1 MPEVRTTRSPG
12 ARPAESRSG
21 PSPAWRAAS
30 GHRRALLGLS
40 AFAAAA
46 FFSIAAFRAPV
57 GHATVDPVA
66 ASEAA
71 PGASYTVAPANGTAQ
86 ATPAPTKP
94 PSSPSSP
101 AQSLSL
107 PPAANVAAEV
117 CRQTWTYDSEGN
129 VLTHIDRRGITTV
142 NAYDRENRLL
152 SETRAGLLLQALE
165 HDAEGNV
172 RQHTDALGRITASTY
187 DKANRK
193 LSEDRSGLAV
203 ERWTYTPLGDVATH
217 TDADG
222 RRTAN
227 TYTPRRLLES
237 ESLAGETTRYTYDGA
252 GHRLSRERP
261 NGAASTWTYVYDAA
275 GNLATV
281 TDPDGHST
289 AFDHD
294 ANNNR
299 TRVVDANDHA
309 TAFAYD
315 ERNRLDG
322 KTYPDATAWAWR
334 YDGDNNRIRS
344 QAPNGRVTETTYD
357 ALNRPTRTTYR
368 DAPAGEVQSTAY
380 TYDGNSSVR
389 AITETSSTGTR
400 TETRDYDDFHRLTE
414 VTDGDGRHLSY
425 AYDDAGNR
433 TRMTDSDGHDTVWT
447 YNDLNQNTRVTVP
460 GMGSTSLSYAPS
472 GRVTEISRPDGSLT
486 EQAFFDNG
494 RLQSIRH
501 SKAGQTLVRYDYVYD
516 PNGNR
521 TEQREFNGAT
531 TADSTQRT
539 RYVYDDADR
548 LVEVQEP
555 DRKTT
560 YTLDAVG
567 NRIAEHVV
575 DGNGVVVS
583 DSILTYSDRDQLT
596 GRSDPVADVHIDQT
610 WDANGN
616 LATQT
621 VSGQPP
627 RIYTYDARD
636 RLVSLTLPS
645 SPHGPA
651 MLRFA
656 YHADG
661 LRHEKTNGITTTR
674 YQYDGQSLLAE
685 TNTIGNTLRQFHYS
699 ATQLIAQTQAGTTLV
714 HRHVLLDALRSPIA
728 LLDPTGLVTA
738 RTSYDAFGEIR
749 AQLGT
754 NGTLAT
760 PSRDAA
766 NAELISTDNQP
777 VGFTGYVKDT
787 ESGLYYAKARY
798 YDPATARFTTEDPE
812 AGKDLEP
819 PSLHRYLYAY
829 ANPTAYTDP
838 TGREVWNAQMFRLNQ
853 MAYETDPAR
862 LAKARADYAEE
873 SVRQQ
878 ARADEVGARLSGMA
892 EGLGALATN
901 TILGFL
907 EGRDDP
913 LEPLSTAM
921 NNGIGDT
928 LGKVAHPIDRVYSPI
943 REKFDRADA
952 LDRLG
957 ATYDA
962 ERMRHSGLL
971 DGESAAFSIAGAA
984 AGAKAMLNGVAS
996 GAGKKAAADAAF
1008 GARIDRDLAGQRV
1021 WQRSRATTVAEAS
1034 DGTLAAANLNATA
1047 SYHQTTHLWKPNP
1060 GGPRTIAEAREIAE
1074 MNGAY
1079 IEDDIHFIPVA
1090 DDIYDQR
1097 FGDSY
1102 ASFGQVKAKS
1112 NATAVPWRA
1121 SSPTTSAIMDHTGKI
1136 NVWVRQSILDSDQA
1150 ITAVFSHETFEIE
1163 ILREVFQR
1171 NGGSLPAGVY
1181 YDLTRAGKADNPHW
1195 QAVDHGD
1202 ELVWKIQ
1209 TGSQ

>member
-1 MPEVRTTRSPG
+1 MAALAALAALSFTAVIVAAVANSYF
-12 ARPAESRSG
+12 PAA
-21 PSPAWRAAS
+21 PS
-30 GHRRALLGLS
+30 
-40 AFAAAA
+40 AAA
-46 FFSIAAFRAPV
+46 PV
-57 GHATVDPVA
+57 TANPTKPTTSDSTVTP
-66 ASEAA
+66 SGAA
-71 PGASYTVAPANGTAQ
+71 PTIARLPESE
-86 ATPAPTKP
+86 PAPTLLASAP
-94 PSSPSSP
+94 Q
-101 AQSLSL
+101 QSD
-107 PPAANVAAEV
+107 PAASV

-129 VLTHIDRRGITTV
+129 VLTHTDRRGIATI
-142 NAYDRENRLL
+142 NAYDRENRLV
-152 SETRAGLLLQALE
+152 SESRAGLMLLSIE
-165 HDAEGNV
+165 RDADGNAR
-172 RQHTDALGRITASTY
+172 RQTDALGRVTTFTY

-203 ERWTYTPLGDVATH
+203 ERWTYTPLGDVATY

-222 RRTAN
+222 RTTTN
-227 TYTPRRLLES
+227 TYTVRRLLDS
-237 ESLAGETTRYTYDGA
+237 ESLAGETTRYAYDGA
-252 GHRLSRERP
+252 GHRTSRERP
-261 NGAASTWTYVYDAA
+261 SGPDSIWTYAYDAA
-275 GNLATV
+275 GNLAAV
-281 TDPDGHST
+281 TDPNAHTTTFGY
-289 AFDHD
+289 D
-294 ANNNR
+294 ANDNR
-299 TRVVDANDHA
+299 TRVTDANEHV
-309 TAFAYD
+309 TTFAYD
-315 ERNRLDG
+315 ERNRLTG
-322 KTYPDATAWAWR
+322 KTYPGGDRWR
-334 YDGDNNRIRS
+334 WVYDGDGNRIRS
-344 QAPNGRVTETTYD
+344 TAPNGRVTETTYD
-357 ALNRPTRTTYR
+357 ALNRPMQTTYLG
-368 DAPAGEVQSTAY
+368 APAGEVQSTAY
-380 TYDGNSSVR
+380 TYDGNGNVR
-389 AITETSSTGTR
+389 TTTETGSAGTR
-400 TETRDYDDFHRLTE
+400 AETRDYDDFDRLTQ
-414 VTDGDGRHLSY
+414 VVDGDGRSLRY
-425 AYDDAGNR
+425 AYDAVGNR
-433 TRMTDSDGHDTVWT
+433 TRLTDADGNDTVWT

-460 GMGSTSLSYAPS
+460 GMGTTSLGYAPS
-472 GRVTEISRPDGSLT
+472 GRVTEVSRPDGSLT
-486 EQAFFDNG
+486 EQAFLDNG

-501 SKAGQTLVRYDYVYD
+501 SKAGQTLARYDYVYD

-531 TADSTQRT
+531 TADTTQRT

-555 DRKTT
+555 NRTTT

-567 NRIAEHVV
+567 NRIAERVV
-575 DGNGVVVS
+575 DGNGVVLS
-583 DSILTYSDRDQLT
+583 DSILTYDERDQLT
-596 GRSDPVADVHIDQT
+596 SRRDPAADVHVDQT
-610 WDANGN
+610 WDTNGN

-621 VSGQPP
+621 VDGQPP
-627 RIYTYDARD
+627 RVYTYDARD
-636 RLVSLTLPS
+636 RLVGLTLPN
-645 SPHGPA
+645 SPNGPA
-651 MLRFA
+651 TLRFA

-661 LRHEKTNGITTTR
+661 LRREKTDGVTTTR

-685 TNTIGNTLRQFHYS
+685 TNAIGNTLRQFHYS
-699 ATQLIAQTQAGTTLV
+699 ATQLIGQTQAGTTPV

-749 AQLGT
+749 AQLGA

-760 PSRDAA
+760 PDRDAA
-766 NAELISTDNQP
+766 HAELVSTDNQP
-777 VGFTGYVKDT
+777 IGFTGYLKDR

-812 AGKDLEP
+812 PGRDLEP

-838 TGREVWNAQMFRLNQ
+838 TGREIWNAQMFRLNQ
-853 MAYETDPAR
+853 MVYEADPAR

-901 TILGFL
+901 TLLGFL

-943 REKFDRADA
+943 HEKFDRADA

-962 ERMRHSGLL
+962 ERIRHSGLL
-971 DGESAAFSIAGAA
+971 DGESAAFSMASATAGV
-984 AGAKAMLNGVAS
+984 KAMLNGVAS
-996 GAGKKAAADAAF
+996 GAAKRATTDAAF
-1008 GARIDRDLAGQRV
+1008 GARIDRDLAGQKV
-1021 WQRSRATTVAEAS
+1021 WQRSRATTITEAS